1 MSHVVKRL
9 EKQELGKIQ
18 HMARAIWPKVYD
30 YMISSEQIEYMLNW
44 MYSTEKLEEQWEGG
58 CRFYVLEI
66 EGEEAGFFSTELKN
80 NELFLHKLYLN
91 PDFHGKG
98 WGKFLLNRVV
108 EEAKDNDLKI
118 IRLTVNRNNKSVKV
132 YESFG
137 FNIES
142 EADFDIGNGYFMNDY
157 VMTFRW

>member
-1 MSHVVKRL
+1 MSQGVKKL
-9 EKQELGKIQ
+9 EKEELGRIRQ
-18 HMARAIWPKVYD
+18 LAHEIWPKVYD

-44 MYSTEKLEEQWEGG
+44 MYSIEKLEEQWEAG

-66 EGEEAGFFSTELKN
+66 EGVEAGFFSTELKN

-91 PDFHGKG
+91 PEFHGKG
-98 WGKFLLNRVV
+98 WGKYLLNQVV
-108 EEAKDNDLKI
+108 QEARDNDLKI
-118 IRLTVNRNNKSVKV
+118 IRLTVNRNNTSVKV
-132 YESFG
+132 YQSFG

-157 VMTFRW
+157 IMTFRW